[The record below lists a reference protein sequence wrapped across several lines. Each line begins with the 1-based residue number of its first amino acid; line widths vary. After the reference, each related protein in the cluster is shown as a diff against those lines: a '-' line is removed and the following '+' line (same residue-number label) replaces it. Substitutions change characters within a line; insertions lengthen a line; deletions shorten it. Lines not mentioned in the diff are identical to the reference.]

1 MSDIEETMSILSRR
15 SRSTTPISAT
25 LQRSVSEN
33 RVTGNRVS
41 GNNHFTNPAFA
52 LETLLENTPYGSLDR
67 RLKTKST
74 YEFQLS
80 NLDRYSSI
88 YPVNLGT
95 QKKSYF
101 VNQSY
106 LVALMGR
113 KIG

>member
-74 YEFQLS
+74 YEF
-80 NLDRYSSI
+80 Y
-88 YPVNLGT
+88 
-95 QKKSYF
+95 
-101 VNQSY
+101 
-106 LVALMGR
+106 
-113 KIG
+113 